1 MGNSNLEQQSN
12 SSNTHWAWFWMI
24 LAVLYSVSPID
35 IIPDFIPLAGWA
47 DDILGLG
54 ISGLNLLQV
63 YTAKS
68 NAALSAILKIL
79 KWNPNCINFSSY
91 WIFDIQIRFITP
103 LTLKLF
109 YGTF

>member
-63 YTAKS
+63 YTTKS

-79 KWNPNCINFSSY
+79 KWILLLGGILIVLILVLIGFLIYKSVS
-91 WIFDIQIRFITP
+91 
-103 LTLKLF
+103 
-109 YGTF
+109 

>member
-35 IIPDFIPLAGWA
+35 IIPDFIPLAEWA

-68 NAALSAILKIL
+68 NTVR
-79 KWNPNCINFSSY
+79 WNPNCINFSSY

>member
-68 NAALSAILKIL
+68 NAALSAILNIL
-79 KWNPNCINFSSY
+79 KWILLLGGILIVLILVLIGFLIYKSVS
-91 WIFDIQIRFITP
+91 
-103 LTLKLF
+103 
-109 YGTF
+109 

>member
-24 LAVLYSVSPID
+24 LAGLYSVSPID

-79 KWNPNCINFSSY
+79 KWILLLGGILIVLILVLIGFLIYKSVS
-91 WIFDIQIRFITP
+91 
-103 LTLKLF
+103 
-109 YGTF
+109 